1 MSIPDELA
9 KEVEGVAKKL
19 GISPAELY
27 RRALEGFLK
36 EHREQAITDALNE
49 VYADE
54 ASEFDS
60 VLARMQFASVK
71 REE

>member
-9 KEVEGVAKKL
+9 EEVEVAKKL
-19 GISPAELY
+19 GISPAELH

-54 ASEFDS
+54 TGELDS
-60 VLARMQFASVK
+60 VLSRMQSASIK
-71 REE
+71 REEW